1 MKRGDVR
8 SGQWYTKD
16 GLFARQVLSVG
27 ELVIYRDFAMSTGE
41 PISTSS
47 SCRLPSFATWCRR
60 TLTPE
65 EIARMRTDDADQ
77 RVSDDQDA
85 FRRMFKM
92 AMEASV
98 DQHLHA
104 ASDAAL
110 LAEIRRRGWLDDAGA
125 GGVPVRPRSTPD

>member
-1 MKRGDVR
+1 
-8 SGQWYTKD
+8 
-16 GLFARQVLSVG
+16 
-27 ELVIYRDFAMSTGE
+27 MSTGE

-65 EIARMRTDDADQ
+65 KIARMRTDHADQ
-77 RVSDDQDA
+77 RVDDDQGTL
-85 FRRMFKM
+85 RQVFKM

>member
-1 MKRGDVR
+1 MKQRDVR

-27 ELVIYRDFAMSTGE
+27 DLVFYRDFAMSTGE

-47 SCRLPSFATWCRR
+47 SCRLTSFATWCRR

-65 EIARMRTDDADQ
+65 EIVRMRTDDADR
-77 RVSDDQDA
+77 RVTDDHEA
-85 FRRMFKM
+85 FRQMFKM
-92 AMEASV
+92 AMGASV

-110 LAEIRRRGWLDDAGA
+110 LAEIRRRGWLDASAA
-125 GGVPVRPRSTPD
+125 GGVPVPPPSAPD